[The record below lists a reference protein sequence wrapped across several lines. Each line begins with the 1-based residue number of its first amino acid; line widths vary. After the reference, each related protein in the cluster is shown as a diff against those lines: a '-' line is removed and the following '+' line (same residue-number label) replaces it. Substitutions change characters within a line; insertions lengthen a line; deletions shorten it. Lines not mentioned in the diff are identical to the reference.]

1 MTDYYPLL
9 KRAVEGLEKNT
20 GEARRAM
27 YDRARSALLNQLRS
41 SDPPLSE
48 PEITR
53 ERLALEESVRRVE
66 REEAGQA
73 RPASQPEQGGRK
85 PLSRG
90 NPQAPTGDQPGE
102 QTPPIR
108 PTSPAPPEPDGE
120 APGLAQTESPRPEI
134 VRSSDAPPRPR
145 VPLRPEPPQGR
156 SRTPPAGG
164 EPAPGPAGVG
174 IKGFRDVVAEAESLG
189 GASAEAARS
198 ARETYGS
205 VRTGTPDIDRVE
217 PRVGP
222 DLPGPLPPARGRTPE
237 SEGASSSSA
246 NPAVPPTPTD
256 LDEDQSWGRRRVPGP
271 MPRRPAEFDTEEP
284 PNHARR
290 GMIAAII
297 VVVLIAALGGAAYW
311 QRDRVSALF
320 GVVKSTPTPQTQRDP
335 QQTRPKSADRVGQ
348 ESTPQPSQQQQQT
361 PAGRPAAPPPA
372 VAQRVVLY
380 EEDPNNAEGNR
391 YVGSAL
397 WRTETVSPGP
407 GLAPELAIRA
417 DVEVPERRLAMTMS
431 IRRNTD
437 TALPASHTVEILFN
451 LPADFSF
458 GGVANVPGLL
468 TKEAEQARGAPL
480 SGLAVKV
487 TNNFFLVGLSSAD
500 PDMQRNMQ
508 LLQER
513 SWFDIP
519 IVYNNGR
526 RAILAVE
533 KGNPGERAF
542 TDAFA
547 TWKK

>member
-73 RPASQPEQGGRK
+73 RPAGLAERGTRP
-85 PLSRG
+85 PFSRG
-90 NPQAPTGDQPGE
+90 NPQPPARENVGE
-102 QTPPIR
+102 T
-108 PTSPAPPEPDGE
+108 TPAPPSPVPSSSEPAETDAE
-120 APGLAQTESPRPEI
+120 TPAPAPADPTRPEI
-134 VRSSDAPPRPR
+134 VRSPDARPRIPPRPEAPR
-145 VPLRPEPPQGR
+145 GGP
-156 SRTPPAGG
+156 RTPPAGG
-164 EPAPGPAGVG
+164 YPAPGTTGA
-174 IKGFRDVVAEAESLG
+174 DTESLG

-217 PRVGP
+217 PRVGS
-222 DLPGPLPPARGRTPE
+222 DLPGALPPARGRNAPE
-237 SEGASSSSA
+237 PEGDSA
-246 NPAVPPTPTD
+246 PDSIPPVPPAPTD

-271 MPRRPAEFDTEEP
+271 MPRRPAEFETEEP

-297 VVVLIAALGGAAYW
+297 VVLLIAALGGAAYW

-320 GVVKSTPTPQTQRDP
+320 GVVKSTPTPQAQRDP
-335 QQTRPKSADRVGQ
+335 QQGRPKSADRVGQ

-361 PAGRPAAPPPA
+361 PAGRPATPPPA